1 MANGLP
7 TRQSGMT
14 CVCTALCAVG
24 WVGLAVGT
32 RKTTQTT
39 LCFGEEKGEGR
50 GEGDHIFHHPHSTH
64 TCFSV
69 FYTNKQKRI
78 QQICSKAR
86 HAPEHSRASSLFL
99 FIASDIVGFSE
110 EEKGKWGK
118 KERKGKKKRKRKHTA
133 AGRMVSTGR
142 NKLYVPN
149 VESRSYYVWYEQ

>member
-1 MANGLP
+1 M
-7 TRQSGMT
+7 
-14 CVCTALCAVG
+14 
-24 WVGLAVGT
+24 
-32 RKTTQTT
+32 
-39 LCFGEEKGEGR
+39 
-50 GEGDHIFHHPHSTH
+50 
-64 TCFSV
+64 

>member
-1 MANGLP
+1 MRMANGLP
-7 TRQSGMT
+7 TRQSRMT
-14 CVCTALCAVG
+14 YVCTALCAVG

-32 RKTTQTT
+32 RKTTQPH
-39 LCFGEEKGEGR
+39 CVSAKKKEKGEGR
-50 GEGDHIFHHPHSTH
+50 AIISSTHPHSTH

-118 KERKGKKKRKRKHTA
+118 KERKGKKKRKRNTQLQ
-133 AGRMVSTGR
+133 G
-142 NKLYVPN
+142 
-149 VESRSYYVWYEQ
+149 VW